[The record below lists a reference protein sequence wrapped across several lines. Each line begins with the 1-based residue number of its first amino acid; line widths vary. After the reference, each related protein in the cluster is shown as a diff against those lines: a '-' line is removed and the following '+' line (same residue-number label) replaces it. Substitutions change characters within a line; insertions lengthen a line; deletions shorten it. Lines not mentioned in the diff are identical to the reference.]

1 MIRQLETM
9 QPDKRQHIQ
18 TLMQLGE
25 GRDVFPETQRDVIRR
40 SWQRCLEEYQ
50 LDPSRPRPVRVLTQQ
65 ALRDHQESADELLH
79 VARAGVERLYSQ
91 IAQHGYALIL
101 TDQRGIAVDFR
112 GQRDQLSELRRA
124 GLYLG
129 SDWNERYA
137 GTSAAGTCLHDGAA
151 VTCHQREHF
160 DATHIDLTCTA
171 APITDPQGR
180 VIAALDISA
189 LKSPRPQ
196 ESQTFALSLVTL
208 HARMIEDAYFLHR
221 YRDCLIL
228 RFDTAREFVHL
239 NGRGLF
245 AIQEDGKVIA
255 ANHEGRRLI
264 DAHLARWPPWT
275 VSTLPAVTQ
284 LFDGELNELLSIP
297 HASRDQIRAFR
308 LRADDA
314 IVFVTLIEPRGY
326 PVRALPTVSQQD
338 DPVPEL
344 DQLAGDDPSMH
355 RLLKLARRM
364 RHESVSILIR
374 GETGTGKEVLA
385 RALHDSGPRAKA
397 PFVAVNCAAIPESLI
412 ESELFGY
419 LPGAFT
425 GGRPKG
431 MRGLI
436 QQADGG
442 TLFLDEIGDMP
453 LPLQSRLLRVLA
465 EREVSPL
472 GAETPIKVDIRVIT
486 ATHRDVTE
494 LIASGQFRED
504 LYYRLNGAELLL
516 PALRERADRHYL
528 IRKLHA
534 ELQAERDQTLHLRA
548 DAISALLSH
557 QWPGNIR
564 QLRNA
569 IAFAMATAEGDEITL
584 HDLPEVCQANTGSAR
599 GTTSPLAAASPF
611 ASGASSTPASP
622 AFASTGADAGTDAD
636 ASELLELLR
645 HTDWNVSQVARQL
658 GVSRPTI
665 YRRMR
670 RHGLVAPNHQP
681 LAS

>member
-1 MIRQLETM
+1 MIRQLDTM
-9 QPDKRQHIQ
+9 PSDKRQHIQ

-25 GRDVFPETQRDVIRR
+25 GRDAFPETQRDVIRR

-264 DAHLARWPPWT
+264 DAHLERWPPWT

-364 RHESVSILIR
+364 RHENVSILIR

-385 RALHDSGPRAKA
+385 RALHDSGPRAKS

-516 PALRERADRHYL
+516 PALRERADHHYL

-534 ELQAERDQTLHLRA
+534 ELQAERDQSLHLRA

-557 QWPGNIR
+557 HWPGNIR

-599 GTTSPLAAASPF
+599 GTTSPFAASSPVASSASSSTTSPTF
-611 ASGASSTPASP
+611 ASAE
-622 AFASTGADAGTDAD
+622 AGTEAG
-636 ASELLELLR
+636 ELLELLR

>member
-180 VIAALDISA
+180 VIASLDISA

-245 AIQEDGKVIA
+245 AIQEDGKVVA

-264 DAHLARWPPWT
+264 DAHLERWPPWT

-297 HASRDQIRAFR
+297 HANRDQIRAFR

-314 IVFVTLIEPRGY
+314 TVFVTLIEPRGY
-326 PVRALPTVSQQD
+326 PVKALPTVSQQD

-364 RHESVSILIR
+364 RHENVSILIR

-534 ELQAERDQTLHLRA
+534 ELQAERDQSLHLRA

-557 QWPGNIR
+557 HWPGNIR

-584 HDLPEVCQANTGSAR
+584 HDLPEVCQTHTGSAR
-599 GTTSPLAAASPF
+599 GSASPLAAASPF
-611 ASGASSTPASP
+611 ASSASSNPSSPAPAS
-622 AFASTGADAGTDAD
+622 AGADAGADAD
-636 ASELLELLR
+636 ANKLLELLR
-645 HTDWNVSQVARQL
+645 HTDWNISQVARQL